1 MARSPPPIPFTCRC
15 VYNSDGFGER
25 LHVPLALIEFSSPV
39 EGNVTDGERWALIL
53 GASSGFGA
61 ACSRALANAG
71 FNIFGVHFDLK
82 STLPR
87 ALEVKADVEAAGRQ
101 AVWFNKNVAD
111 DRNRAQII
119 GGIQEHLGRTG
130 GSIQV
135 MLHSV
140 AFGNTRPF
148 ITDNPADAVDR
159 LALEM
164 TLDVMANS
172 LVYWVQ
178 DLVRA
183 KLLVRGSKVF
193 SMTSSGSHRVIT
205 GYGAVSA
212 AKAALESH
220 TRQLAMELAP
230 QGICVNCF
238 QAGVTD
244 TPAFRAIPGHEQ
256 VKEHIMR
263 LHPDGRMTQPAD
275 ISHMIVALSDPRLD
289 WITGTVIR
297 VDGGEDNI

>member
-1 MARSPPPIPFTCRC
+1 MQD
-15 VYNSDGFGER
+15 N
-25 LHVPLALIEFSSPV
+25 
-39 EGNVTDGERWALIL
+39 ERWALIL

-61 ACSRALANAG
+61 ACSRALADAG
-71 FNIFGVHFDLK
+71 YDIFGVHLDLK

-87 ALEVKADVEAAGRQ
+87 ALQVKADVEAKGRQ
-101 AVWFNKNVAD
+101 AVFFNKNVAD
-111 DRNRAQII
+111 DRNRAEII
-119 GGIQEHLGRTG
+119 GQIQDYFATHGA

-148 ITDNPADAVDR
+148 IADKPEETVDR
-159 LALEM
+159 KAMEM

-183 KLLVRGSKVF
+183 GLLVRGSKVF

-220 TRQLAMELAP
+220 TRQLALELAP
-230 QGICVNCF
+230 QGISINCF

-244 TPAFRAIPGHEQ
+244 TPAFRVIRNADKI
-256 VKEHIMR
+256 KEHIMEI
-263 LHPDGRMTQPAD
+263 HPDGRMTQPEDVARAL
-275 ISHMIVALSDPRLD
+275 VALTDPRVD
-289 WITGTVIR
+289 WISGTVIR